1 MKHSHGYTL
10 DHFCVAGSSD
20 EEDEISE
27 DLVATTVS
35 TTRDRKKPRRY
46 AEVEDAPA
54 SRWTEHNIA
63 APEPE
68 QEDDES
74 SEAESEDAES
84 VHSDCVSVEDDE
96 SEDDEAVMRAP
107 RRVTPVPALP
117 KDDGE
122 PKMRKQKGFLYFSA
136 LNRGAAWA
144 EVGAENP
151 DMSAEEKTRVVMKKL
166 GEMWAELD
174 DAAKQKW
181 KDDAPMVA
189 VKPKKAKK
197 KGGSAAMDAAA
208 AAQRKGLPAGWT
220 ASKKIGARWTYVA
233 PDGEKFTSLA
243 SAETAAAKKNPS
255 HDAKPVPKATGHWTA
270 AEHDEFLKCL
280 DIYGR
285 EWKKVAERITTR
297 TAAQIRSHAQKYF
310 KKIEAAGEEDKPDEA
325 ATPPRVASPPRV
337 TPPPRVAPPPRVVQ
351 PSVAPAPDAQRVRA
365 EPAPDAFGL
374 RYCPER
380 QALVRAPPERLV
392 FAPLSLRER
401 LRRNAATLR
410 LTTRAEG
417 VEHVLLGI
425 EPAMRAAEDV
435 ALKDPGVPARFWIIK
450 GNIHL
455 KEHLARVRAES
466 VDRAYANLGSVAN
479 VNLSNFDGD
488 DFEAEGLAYLRAEI
502 GDCVTLLEDAKFR
515 AAVHAARDIYH
526 GRPINGIKMGL
537 SMVLAHASMSGV
549 FVDAAV
555 TFDEDEH
562 GNALL
567 PFPLLERIVLAFYGS
582 PDDFC
587 SKDALMGKQGAE
599 CVAHAAALI
608 DMDIHVKQRLA
619 SLLVGVLRAER
630 ARAFAALTP
639 LERDDVVAVAA
650 ASERARLSAAR
661 CVTARDEA
669 LRIRKFVFYAGDAL
683 LDGGTRVRRYRSWRT
698 FMTELE
704 ANCWTKSAIETHE
717 QDSSD
722 TVPLLFTDQ
731 STAAISLPDAPES
744 LSYARRD
751 GSIVNRWT
759 PAEIARYMDGFI
771 AMGGD
776 RDCEC
781 GNIAKDYVRTRS
793 DLQVREFGHRYLE
806 PLEIASAP
814 EIYVWDGRSLCN
826 ILSVTGAERTQLV
839 EMKLRANERSLA
851 IDHMRWRPP
860 TATEPPVP
868 PRLVLRAEG
877 ALEAPA
883 ATDDE
888 LRGLGYEIVTGDDGT
903 TYYLD
908 HGKNVAHRTRPTVPA
923 APLSGAFGAAPTAR
937 VSVNGDDEEEA
948 ESEDDDDFFIGGSD
962 DDEADVSASPRPA
975 PKRKAEAALAGAPK
989 KTKLDEP
996 AAA

>member
-1 MKHSHGYTL
+1 MKSAACSNFGAAPRERKGLDAASGTPTVDGARARHPGQHLHTVCTRSDSDCRRRRRTPFDVMKRSHGYTL

-20 EEDEISE
+20 EEDEMSE

-310 KKIEAAGEEDKPDEA
+310 KKIEAAGEGAPRAAKPAQQPAAADGAPQIPAETLAGALGALDDMLRALRSKRARYEDETPSETGSDEA
-325 ATPPRVASPPRV
+325 A
-337 TPPPRVAPPPRVVQ
+337 
-351 PSVAPAPDAQRVRA
+351 
-365 EPAPDAFGL
+365 
-374 RYCPER
+374 
-380 QALVRAPPERLV
+380 
-392 FAPLSLRER
+392 
-401 LRRNAATLR
+401 
-410 LTTRAEG
+410 
-417 VEHVLLGI
+417 
-425 EPAMRAAEDV
+425 
-435 ALKDPGVPARFWIIK
+435 
-450 GNIHL
+450 
-455 KEHLARVRAES
+455 
-466 VDRAYANLGSVAN
+466 
-479 VNLSNFDGD
+479 
-488 DFEAEGLAYLRAEI
+488 
-502 GDCVTLLEDAKFR
+502 
-515 AAVHAARDIYH
+515 
-526 GRPINGIKMGL
+526 
-537 SMVLAHASMSGV
+537 
-549 FVDAAV
+549 
-555 TFDEDEH
+555 
-562 GNALL
+562 
-567 PFPLLERIVLAFYGS
+567 
-582 PDDFC
+582 
-587 SKDALMGKQGAE
+587 
-599 CVAHAAALI
+599 
-608 DMDIHVKQRLA
+608 
-619 SLLVGVLRAER
+619 
-630 ARAFAALTP
+630 P
-639 LERDDVVAVAA
+639 LEKRPRA
-650 ASERARLSAAR
+650 ASEGLVIPQA
-661 CVTARDEA
+661 
-669 LRIRKFVFYAGDAL
+669 K
-683 LDGGTRVRRYRSWRT
+683 RS
-698 FMTELE
+698 
-704 ANCWTKSAIETHE
+704 
-717 QDSSD
+717 
-722 TVPLLFTDQ
+722 
-731 STAAISLPDAPES
+731 
-744 LSYARRD
+744 
-751 GSIVNRWT
+751 
-759 PAEIARYMDGFI
+759 
-771 AMGGD
+771 
-776 RDCEC
+776 
-781 GNIAKDYVRTRS
+781 
-793 DLQVREFGHRYLE
+793 
-806 PLEIASAP
+806 
-814 EIYVWDGRSLCN
+814 
-826 ILSVTGAERTQLV
+826 
-839 EMKLRANERSLA
+839 RANSDDRA
-851 IDHMRWRPP
+851 PG
-860 TATEPPVP
+860 
-868 PRLVLRAEG
+868 LRRRVTCDDLR
-877 ALEAPA
+877 ALEALELLREA
-883 ATDDE
+883 A
-888 LRGLGYEIVTGDDGT
+888 G
-903 TYYLD
+903 
-908 HGKNVAHRTRPTVPA
+908 
-923 APLSGAFGAAPTAR
+923 GAF
-937 VSVNGDDEEEA
+937 
-948 ESEDDDDFFIGGSD
+948 
-962 DDEADVSASPRPA
+962 
-975 PKRKAEAALAGAPK
+975 
-989 KTKLDEP
+989 
-996 AAA
+996 